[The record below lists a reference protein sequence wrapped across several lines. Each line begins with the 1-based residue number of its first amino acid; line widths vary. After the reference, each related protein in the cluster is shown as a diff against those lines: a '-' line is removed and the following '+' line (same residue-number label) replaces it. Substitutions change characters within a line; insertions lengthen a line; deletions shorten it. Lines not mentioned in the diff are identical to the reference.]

1 MTLVERINHL
11 LRRRS
16 RAEERRIAREA
27 DQWLNDETLN
37 MALAL
42 MRRKA
47 MEKWAESP
55 DVRVQRECWRALRA
69 IDSFTRALKGFIEAD
84 KHETAKEDRRDRR
97 ESVS

>member
-1 MTLVERINHL
+1 MTLIERINHL
-11 LRRRS
+11 LRRRD
-16 RAEERRIAREA
+16 RHEGQRIARDAE
-27 DQWLNDETLN
+27 QWLQDETLN

-47 MEKWAESP
+47 IEKWAQSP

-69 IDSFTRALKGFIEAD
+69 IDSFTRALKGFVEAE
-84 KHETAKEDRRDRR
+84 KVETAKENRRR